1 MDLISE
7 IKQSF
12 KHGNMLT
19 KLIYANV
26 FVFLFIKI
34 VEVISLLSQSDFATP
49 LVSTLSVPSPI
60 TSLPLHFWTPFTYM
74 FLHKD
79 FLHILFNLLW
89 LYWIGLIFVDFL
101 NEKRF
106 LAVYIF
112 GGLSGAVL
120 YILAFNTIPV
130 FQQSPGF
137 LLGASA
143 SVMAVVFA
151 ITMYV
156 PEYTL
161 YLVLIGPVKLKW
173 LALVL
178 IIIDIIMLTDGNPGG
193 HIAHLGG
200 AMYGM
205 YWGYRLKNGK
215 DITKWLTGGN
225 LFKIFEPKLKVK
237 LHYTN
242 NTSSYSPNYS
252 QQKPQSNDVDQK
264 VIDSILDKIAKSGY
278 ESLTSS
284 EKEQL
289 FKASNK
295 K

>member
-1 MDLISE
+1 
-7 IKQSF
+7 
-12 KHGNMLT
+12 MLT

-26 FVFLFIKI
+26 FVFLVIKI
-34 VEVISLLSQSDFATP
+34 VEVASFISRVDMIGP
-49 LVSTLSVPSPI
+49 LMAQLSVPSRL
-60 TSLPLHFWTPFTYM
+60 TDFPLHFWTPLTYM
-74 FLHKD
+74 FLHQG
-79 FLHILFNLLW
+79 FLHVLFNLLW

-112 GGLSGAVL
+112 GGLSGALL
-120 YILAFNTIPV
+120 YIIAFNVIPV
-130 FQQSPGF
+130 FQESAGY

-143 SVMAVVFA
+143 SVMAIVLA

-156 PEYTL
+156 PDYTL

-178 IIIDIIMLTDGNPGG
+178 VILDIIMLTDGNPGG

-200 AMYGM
+200 ALYGM
-205 YWGYRLKNGK
+205 YWGYRLKQGT
-215 DITKWLTGGN
+215 DITKWLTGGSLSK
-225 LFKIFEPKLKVK
+225 LFKPKQKVK
-237 LHYTN
+237 LHYTTN
-242 NTSSYSPNYS
+242 QSYHTN
-252 QQKPQSNDVDQK
+252 QNAQHVDQK
-264 VIDSILDKIAKSGY
+264 VVDSILDKIAKSGY
-278 ESLTSS
+278 ESLTAS

>member
-1 MDLISE
+1 MDFVSE

-26 FVFLFIKI
+26 FVFLCIKI
-34 VEVISLLSQSDFATP
+34 VEVVSFISQSDFINP
-49 LVSTLSVPSPI
+49 LMSLLSVPSRLVD
-60 TSLPLHFWTPFTYM
+60 LPLHFWTPFTYM
-74 FLHKD
+74 FLHQG
-79 FLHILFNLLW
+79 FMHILFNLLW

-112 GGLSGAVL
+112 GGLSGAAL

-130 FQQSPGF
+130 FQQSSGY

-143 SVMAVVFA
+143 SVMAIVFG

-156 PEYTL
+156 PDYTL

-200 AMYGM
+200 ALYGI
-205 YWGYRLKNGK
+205 YWGYRLKQGK
-215 DITKWLTGGN
+215 DITKWLTGGSLSK
-225 LFKIFEPKLKVK
+225 LFKPKPKVK
-237 LHYTN
+237 LHY
-242 NTSSYSPNYS
+242 
-252 QQKPQSNDVDQK
+252 SNDRINTNTQSSTIDQK

-278 ESLTSS
+278 ESLNAS

-295 K
+295 NK

>member
-1 MDLISE
+1 MDFVTE

-26 FVFLFIKI
+26 FVFLFVKI
-34 VEVISLLSQSDFATP
+34 IEVVSFISQSDIINP
-49 LVSTLSVPSPI
+49 LMAQLAVPSRLI
-60 TSLPLHFWTPFTYM
+60 DLPLHFWTPFTYM
-74 FLHKD
+74 FLHQG
-79 FLHILFNLLW
+79 FLHVLFNLLW
-89 LYWIGLIFVDFL
+89 LYWIGIIFVDFL

-112 GGLSGAVL
+112 GGLSGAIL
-120 YILAFNTIPV
+120 YLVAFNTIPV
-130 FQQSPGF
+130 FQQSAGY

-143 SVMAVVFA
+143 SVMAIVFA

-156 PEYTL
+156 PDYTL

-178 IIIDIIMLTDGNPGG
+178 IIIDIIMLADGNPGG

-200 AMYGM
+200 ALYGI
-205 YWGYRLKNGK
+205 YWGYRLKQGK
-215 DITKWLTGGN
+215 DITKWLTGGG
-225 LFKIFEPKLKVK
+225 FSKIFKPKPKVK
-237 LHYTN
+237 LHYSNNINSTFTN
-242 NTSSYSPNYS
+242 SQSPLI
-252 QQKPQSNDVDQK
+252 DQK
-264 VIDSILDKIAKSGY
+264 IIDSILDKIAKSGY
-278 ESLTSS
+278 ESLSSS

>member
-1 MDLISE
+1 MEIVSE

-26 FVFLFIKI
+26 FVFLFVKI
-34 VEVISLLSQSDFATP
+34 VEVLSFISQTDIINPMMAQLSLPSR
-49 LVSTLSVPSPI
+49 LVD
-60 TSLPLHFWTPFTYM
+60 LPLHFWTPFTYM
-74 FLHKD
+74 FLHQG
-79 FLHILFNLLW
+79 FLHVLFNLLW

-106 LAVYIF
+106 LAVYII
-112 GGLSGAVL
+112 GGLSGAAL
-120 YILAFNTIPV
+120 YLIAFNTIPV
-130 FQQSPGF
+130 FQQSAGY

-143 SVMAVVFA
+143 SVMAIVFG

-156 PEYTL
+156 PDYTL

-178 IIIDIIMLTDGNPGG
+178 IIIDVIMLTDGNPGG

-200 AMYGM
+200 ALYGI
-205 YWGYRLKNGK
+205 YWGYRLKQGK
-215 DITKWLTGGN
+215 DITKWLTGGSLSK
-225 LFKIFEPKLKVK
+225 LFKPKPKVK
-237 LHYTN
+237 LHYSSNTN
-242 NTSSYSPNYS
+242 TYVSNT
-252 QQKPQSNDVDQK
+252 QSTSVDQK
-264 VIDSILDKIAKSGY
+264 AIDSILDKIAKSGY
-278 ESLTSS
+278 ESLSS
-284 EKEQL
+284 TEKEQL
-289 FKASNK
+289 FRASNK

>member
-1 MDLISE
+1 MSFVSE

-12 KHGNMLT
+12 KQGNMLT

-26 FVFLFIKI
+26 FVFLFVKI
-34 VEVISLLSQSDFATP
+34 VEVISFISQTDFINP
-49 LVSTLSVPSPI
+49 LVSILSVPSQFI
-60 TSLPLHFWTPFTYM
+60 NLPLRFWTPLTYM
-74 FLHKD
+74 FLHQG
-79 FLHILFNLLW
+79 FLHVLFNLLW

-112 GGLSGAVL
+112 GGLSGAAL
-120 YILAFNTIPV
+120 YLLAFNTIPV
-130 FQQSPGF
+130 FQNSTGY

-143 SVMAVVFA
+143 SVMAIVFA

-156 PEYTL
+156 PDYTL
-161 YLVLIGPVKLKW
+161 YLFLIGPVKLKW

-200 AMYGM
+200 ALYGI
-205 YWGYRLKNGK
+205 YWGYRLKQGK
-215 DITKWLTGGN
+215 DITKWLTGGS
-225 LFKIFEPKLKVK
+225 LSKIFKVKPNVK
-237 LHYTN
+237 LHYSN
-242 NTSSYSPNYS
+242 DRNTSNQTES
-252 QQKPQSNDVDQK
+252 QPSTIDQK
-264 VIDSILDKIAKSGY
+264 VVDRILDKIAKSGY
-278 ESLTSS
+278 ESLTST

>member
-1 MDLISE
+1 MNFVSE

-12 KHGNMLT
+12 KQGNMLT

-26 FVFLFIKI
+26 FVFLFVKI
-34 VEVISLLSQSDFATP
+34 VEVISFISQTDFINP
-49 LVSTLSVPSPI
+49 LMSMLSVPSQLI
-60 TSLPLHFWTPFTYM
+60 NLPLRFWTPLTYM
-74 FLHKD
+74 FLHQG
-79 FLHILFNLLW
+79 FLHVLFNLLW

-112 GGLSGAVL
+112 GGLSGAAL
-120 YILAFNTIPV
+120 YLLAFNTIPV
-130 FQQSPGF
+130 FQNSTGY

-143 SVMAVVFA
+143 SVMAIVFA

-156 PEYTL
+156 PDYTL
-161 YLVLIGPVKLKW
+161 YLFLIGPVKLKW

-200 AMYGM
+200 ALYGI
-205 YWGYRLKNGK
+205 YWGYRLKQGK
-215 DITKWLTGGN
+215 DITKWLTGGS
-225 LFKIFEPKLKVK
+225 LSKIFKARPKVK
-237 LHYTN
+237 LHYSN
-242 NTSSYSPNYS
+242 GRNTSYKTES
-252 QQKPQSNDVDQK
+252 QTSTIDQK
-264 VIDSILDKIAKSGY
+264 VVDRILDKIAKSGY
-278 ESLTSS
+278 ESLTST

>member
-1 MDLISE
+1 MSIASE

-19 KLIYANV
+19 KIIYANV
-26 FVFLFIKI
+26 FVFLVVKI
-34 VEVISLLSQSDFATP
+34 VEVGFYISGSGGQDFLLSYLA
-49 LVSTLSVPSPI
+49 VPSDI
-60 TSLPLHFWTPFTYM
+60 SHLLFRFWTPFTYM
-74 FLHKD
+74 FLHSG

-112 GGLSGAVL
+112 GGLSGAAL
-120 YILAFNTIPV
+120 YLLAFNTIPI
-130 FQQSPGF
+130 FTESTGF

-143 SVMAVVFA
+143 SVMAIVLG

-156 PEYTL
+156 PDYTL

-173 LALVL
+173 LAVVL
-178 IIIDIIMLTDGNPGG
+178 IVLDIIMLTDGNPGG

-200 AMYGM
+200 ALYGN
-205 YWGYRLKNGK
+205 YWGFRLKKGK
-215 DITKWLTGGN
+215 DITKWITNGMSFPT
-225 LFKIFEPKLKVK
+225 FKTKSKVK
-237 LHYTN
+237 VHYTN
-242 NTSSYSPNYS
+242 NTFS
-252 QQKPQSNDVDQK
+252 QQSPQNDFDQK
-264 VIDSILDKIAKSGY
+264 TVDSILDKIAKSGY
-278 ESLTSS
+278 ESLTQS

-289 FKASNK
+289 FKASKNK
-295 K
+295 